1 MWADGLL
8 SKCAQAFRGWS
19 GATVLQVAIKTLR
32 QKQRRATAEGPLT
45 IYILLPDDFLVSY
58 WITGGWACGGAG
70 EVEGRINSGTLEG
83 QDAGI

>member
-32 QKQRRATAEGPLT
+32 QKQRRATTEGPLT
-45 IYILLPDDFLVSY
+45 IYILWPDDFLVSA
-58 WITGGWACGGAG
+58 TGLLGG
-70 EVEGRINSGTLEG
+70 GRVGG
-83 QDAGI
+83 GGGGGPD

>member
-45 IYILLPDDFLVSY
+45 IYILLPDFLVSA
-58 WITGGWACGGAG
+58 TGLLGGGRVGGRGGGGA
-70 EVEGRINSGTLEG
+70 
-83 QDAGI
+83 D